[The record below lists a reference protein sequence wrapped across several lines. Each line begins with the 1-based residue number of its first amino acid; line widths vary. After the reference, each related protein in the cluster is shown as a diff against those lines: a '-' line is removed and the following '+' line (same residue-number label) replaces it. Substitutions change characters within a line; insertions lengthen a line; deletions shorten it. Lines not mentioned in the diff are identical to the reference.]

1 MDIIKIIGVIFKFYY
16 KYAIA
21 LIYEYSEIDDE
32 ELEYLAKSTVIDGY
46 EDLPDIEEG
55 EQFKM
60 DLIKIKNK
68 EDYWEITSALYP
80 GENLDKCGEDIE
92 SKMYKKPEDLADEI
106 LEEEDKHYFSLYF
119 LPIDVED

>member
-1 MDIIKIIGVIFKFYY
+1 MIFKFYY